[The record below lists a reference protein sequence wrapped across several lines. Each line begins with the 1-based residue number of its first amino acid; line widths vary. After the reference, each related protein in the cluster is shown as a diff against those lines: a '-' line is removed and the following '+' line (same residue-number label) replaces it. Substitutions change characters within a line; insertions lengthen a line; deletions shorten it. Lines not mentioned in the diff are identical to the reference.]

1 MVCKEARRQFRAK
14 AYSKEEKLMNQT
26 TTNELKSE
34 KLKLGKVF
42 LIIWLVA
49 VVAFFSFAAVKY
61 AGYKE
66 IQDAGLVCAA
76 LASSEYDS
84 PDREEVIHDLYM
96 DMTRTSYL
104 GQNWNEYSGAIRDA
118 MEDALEAM
126 GYDDL
131 TYIPHYFRYV
141 GFSEYFMGYFLF
153 SHAPVLMLCIYAVLL
168 VLLIFTVLY
177 LTDRRGQVSVEE
189 AAVTC
194 QKKPGKSMQF
204 MIQDINSVELV
215 GLKGLK
221 LKGSG
226 INFKTLFLK
235 NGPAIKTAIMD
246 KKMVLTK
253 NNPAPAAPAG
263 SNMDELK
270 QLKELLD
277 TGVISQE
284 EFDTKKKQ
292 LLGL

>member
-1 MVCKEARRQFRAK
+1 
-14 AYSKEEKLMNQT
+14 MNQT

-168 VLLIFTVLY
+168 VLLIFTVSF
-177 LTDRRGQVSVEE
+177 TISRAS
-189 AAVTC
+189 AAAISMSLRTEPSSRPRPIWVPLS
-194 QKKPGKSMQF
+194 QAMRPMAKKPSTMWIASACNLRKAACKS
-204 MIQDINSVELV
+204 
-215 GLKGLK
+215 
-221 LKGSG
+221 
-226 INFKTLFLK
+226 
-235 NGPAIKTAIMD
+235 AICSWRR
-246 KKMVLTK
+246 
-253 NNPAPAAPAG
+253 PAG
-263 SNMDELK
+263 
-270 QLKELLD
+270 
-277 TGVISQE
+277 
-284 EFDTKKKQ
+284 
-292 LLGL
+292 